1 MCGIIGVIS
10 KKSIKVWS
18 VKKKNDAI
26 AHRGPDEITWRKDKM
41 GWTVSNKHSFES
53 ELNNWLVSSVN
64 NSMFIQE
71 EIKKVR
77 LDINLS
83 KIVLNKL
90 IRLLNISV
98 WHKVFFRNNK

>member
-10 KKSIKVWS
+10 KKSLKVSTIK
-18 VKKKNDAI
+18 KMNDAI
-26 AHRGPDEITWRKDKM
+26 AHRGPDGEGFFFVPDKY
-41 GWTVSNKHSFES
+41 WFEG

-64 NSMFIQE
+64 DSKFIQE

-77 LDINLS
+77 LDIDLS
-83 KIVLNKL
+83 KIRLKKI